1 MQEYIKAVVIH
12 AQAVFLHPSLGT
24 KIHLK
29 VSVFY
34 LGTDSK
40 STKVYFSLQ
49 ILHIGRFTKDSIT
62 VHPALKAFKY
72 LEMMVLISMPFFV
85 ENVFEVWL
93 TGMAKFVHLDKI
105 QLQYHCTNIPQ
116 SGQDL

>member
-29 VSVFY
+29 VSV
-34 LGTDSK
+34 LHSL
-40 STKVYFSLQ
+40 KVNQLKFHFSLQ

-62 VHPALKAFKY
+62 VHPVSKVFEY
-72 LEMMVLISMPFFV
+72 LEMMELISMPSFV

-105 QLQYHCTNIPQ
+105 QLQYHCINIPQ

>member
-29 VSVFY
+29 VSVLHSLIVNQLKF
-34 LGTDSK
+34 
-40 STKVYFSLQ
+40 YFSLQ
-49 ILHIGRFTKDSIT
+49 ILHIGRFTKDST
-62 VHPALKAFKY
+62 TAHPVLKAFKY
-72 LEMMVLISMPFFV
+72 LEMMVLISMPSFV